1 MELREQLHHLIEALP
16 ESALEDATKLLVA
29 LQQPATAKPPL
40 QVADLGWTLQQAA
53 ESRVRL
59 VLRQREFEG

>member
-40 QVADLGWTLQQAA
+40 QTSRTAQAGFSFI
-53 ESRVRL
+53 SRPTI
-59 VLRQREFEG
+59 